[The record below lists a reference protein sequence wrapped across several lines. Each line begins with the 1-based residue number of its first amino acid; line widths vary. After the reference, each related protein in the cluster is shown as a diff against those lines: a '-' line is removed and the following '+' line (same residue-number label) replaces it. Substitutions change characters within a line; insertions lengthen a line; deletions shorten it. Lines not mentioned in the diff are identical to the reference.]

1 MSSFINQTNL
11 SKENP
16 NNHHPNMIMKQK
28 STLKGKKSG
37 GLKVRKPLGQ
47 INANVGTTLKH
58 NHSKNSGIKKQQKT
72 FRKPYQVYEELISN
86 YINFNKNTTILDV
99 GCGNGEFFNYTKIRK
114 KNLTYNGIDISN
126 IMVDITNKRFGKN
139 TAEIG
144 TVKDI
149 NKDKKYDYFF

>member
-58 NHSKNSGIKKQQKT
+58 NHSKNIGIKKQQKT
-72 FRKPYQVYEELISN
+72 LRKPLGTISKN
-86 YINFNKNTTILDV
+86 SIN
-99 GCGNGEFFNYTKIRK
+99 G
-114 KNLTYNGIDISN
+114 
-126 IMVDITNKRFGKN
+126 
-139 TAEIG
+139 
-144 TVKDI
+144 
-149 NKDKKYDYFF
+149 